1 MCSAMGNIKINCN
14 IYNKKVT
21 EADVLGLWQ
30 DEVADRQQQQQ
41 HRPEHEEGAVQVEA
55 ALCRYKG

>member
-1 MCSAMGNIKINCN
+1 MLNKLQHL
-14 IYNKKVT
+14 YNKKVT

-55 ALCRYKG
+55 ALCGYRG